1 MTGLRFLIIAILV
14 VGLLGACAGMT
25 SQQQRV
31 LSGGAIGAGAGAA
44 VSGLSGGSVVT
55 GTAIGAGA
63 GAVGGYLY
71 DRSKRR

>member
-44 VSGLSGGSVVT
+44 VSALSRGSVINA
-55 GTAIGAGA
+55 AIGAGA